1 MKNLIVALL
10 ITIMAYAPLSTV
22 SAQQGMTTEQ
32 LFNELTASLLAIGQ
46 AINNSTTLTDAE
58 TLALMTQLIAVSNS
72 IVTLKEN
79 YRMRGLISTPL
90 PSTEDGKVSAEE
102 ANLERIIVAYDA
114 ETEVIDVTMRYS
126 TTTIERSYNFT
137 ALPTS
142 SSYGEKLS
150 RIITDMETQLS
161 DQTGV
166 LKKEIQKVM
175 FVTSWNPIRDT
186 ATISQNS
193 TLAYN
198 LAENFAKYSIVDRV
212 ELRPGNGRGELE
224 FYTDQKESLRLTLER
239 NVDENGRFLGTY
251 TYIIQFFFPSMLTS
265 VMMGSGSIDGQTEE
279 VAQYEQI
286 DREVDEE
293 EVLDFV
299 IGLFTDVPFT
309 TAISN
314 YDGKL
319 MRFLTENNTYY
330 VSDNTTVANPEV
342 LDCYRDSDKKV
353 VTKFVDFLAEGI
365 DVQFENVEDMMHYVA
380 PIRAEEF
387 GSNNACS
394 QTARFF

>member
-330 VSDNTTVANPEV
+330 VSDNATVANPEV

-387 GSNNACS
+387 GASNVCS